1 MPCTSINVFK
11 TLRSSNEMDVQ
22 EFQVM
27 SEGGGRSLAT
37 EIQFSAVGPKPS
49 HNARIYRL
57 LCWILEMSAC

>member
-1 MPCTSINVFK
+1 
-11 TLRSSNEMDVQ
+11 MDVQ

-37 EIQFSAVGPKPS
+37 EIQFSAVSPNPS

-57 LCWILEMSAC
+57 LRWILEMSAC